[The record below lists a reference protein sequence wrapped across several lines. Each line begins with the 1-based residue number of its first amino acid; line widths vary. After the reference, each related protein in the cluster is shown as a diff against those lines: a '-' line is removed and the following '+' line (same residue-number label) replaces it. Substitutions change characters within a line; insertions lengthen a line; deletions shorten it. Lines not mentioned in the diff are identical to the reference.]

1 MVGAWRVAG
10 REPDRGV
17 DLVSRLAANGRM
29 QIRPG
34 AQVIAGND
42 LIGKVSRLVYRPD
55 SAEVAG
61 IIVTGWIVLGHDI
74 FVPIEAIERT
84 EPDAVHLALTLAEV
98 SRLPPLEPGDASADV
113 PPANGPTGRAPLL
126 RAAASGQM
134 PALAGGRPLRAG
146 QKVVAADRA
155 VGHLDVVLID
165 PRTDRAT
172 GFVVRKGT
180 LLARDVIVPIELVQ
194 AVERDRIV
202 LNASKDQV
210 DRLPE
215 YRPDDEIT
223 RDVVDAL
230 WYGSGLGPAD
240 VQFVD
245 VHTRDG
251 IVELTGHTHTEA
263 TKRRIGDVARRVRG
277 VLDVRNHLD
286 TFEALEA
293 AVREARRAMKSR
305 DGAARDAATVESSA

>member
-1 MVGAWRVAG
+1 M
-10 REPDRGV
+10 E
-17 DLVSRLAANGRM
+17 
-29 QIRPG
+29 IRPG
-34 AQVIAGND
+34 AQVIAGTD

-55 SAEVAG
+55 STEVVG
-61 IIVTGWIVLGHDI
+61 IIVTGWIVLGSDV

-84 EPDAVHLALTLAEV
+84 EPDAVHLAWSLAEV

-113 PPANGPTGRAPLL
+113 SPAGGPSGRAPLL
-126 RAAASGQM
+126 RAVASGQM

-146 QKVVAADRA
+146 QKVIASDGD
-155 VGHLDVVLID
+155 VGRLDVALID
-165 PRTDRAT
+165 PRTNRAT

-180 LLARDVIVPIELVQ
+180 LLARDVIVPIELVRE
-194 AVERDRIV
+194 VEQDRIV
-202 LNASKDQV
+202 LDASRAQV

-230 WYGSGLGPAD
+230 WYRSGLGPAD
-240 VQFVD
+240 VQFVE

-263 TKRRIGDVARRVRG
+263 AKRRIGDDARRVRG

-286 TFEALEA
+286 TFEALEE
-293 AVREARRAMKSR
+293 AVREARRAAKSR
-305 DGAARDAATVESSA
+305 DRDAHAAATVESSA

>member
-1 MVGAWRVAG
+1 
-10 REPDRGV
+10 
-17 DLVSRLAANGRM
+17 M

-34 AQVIAGND
+34 AQVIAGTD
-42 LIGKVSRLVYRPD
+42 QIGKVARLVYRPD
-55 SAEVAG
+55 SSEVVG
-61 IIVTGWIVLGHDI
+61 IIVTGWIVLGHDV

-84 EPDAVHLALTLAEV
+84 EPDAVHLALSLAEV

-113 PPANGPTGRAPLL
+113 PPAGGPSGRAPLL

-134 PALAGGRPLRAG
+134 PVLAGGRPLRAG
-146 QKVVAADRA
+146 QKVIASDGE
-155 VGHLDVVLID
+155 VGRLDLVLID
-165 PRTDRAT
+165 PRTGRAT

-180 LLARDVIVPIELVQ
+180 LLTRDVIVPIELVQ
-194 AVERDRIV
+194 TVEHDRIA
-202 LNASKDQV
+202 LDATKAQV

-230 WYGSGLGPAD
+230 WYRSGLGPAD
-240 VQFVD
+240 VQFVE

-263 TKRRIGDVARRVRG
+263 TKRRIADVARRVRG

-286 TFEALEA
+286 TFEALEE
-293 AVREARRAMKSR
+293 AVREARRAAKSR
-305 DGAARDAATVESSA
+305 DRGAHAATVESSAAAGR

>member
-1 MVGAWRVAG
+1 
-10 REPDRGV
+10 
-17 DLVSRLAANGRM
+17 M

-34 AQVIAGND
+34 AQVIAGSD

-55 SAEVAG
+55 SNEVVG
-61 IIVTGWIVLGHDI
+61 IIVTGWIVLGHDV

-84 EPDAVHLALTLAEV
+84 EPDAVHLGLSLAEV
-98 SRLPPLEPGDASADV
+98 SRLPPLEPGAASSDV
-113 PPANGPTGRAPLL
+113 AAAGGPSGRTRLV

-134 PALAGGRPLRAG
+134 PVLAGGRPLRAG
-146 QKVVAADRA
+146 QKVTAPDGE
-155 VGHLDVVLID
+155 VGQLDLVLID

-180 LLARDVIVPIELVQ
+180 LLVRDVIVPIELIKE
-194 AVERDRIV
+194 VERDRIV
-202 LNASKDQV
+202 LNATKDQV

-230 WYGSGLGPAD
+230 WYRSGLGPAD
-240 VQFVD
+240 VQFVE

-263 TKRRIGDVARRVRG
+263 TKRRIEEVARRVRG

-286 TFEALEA
+286 TFEALEE
-293 AVREARRAMKSR
+293 AVREARRAAKSR
-305 DGAARDAATVESSA
+305 GRSAPDAAPVESSA